1 MKLCSEVGVGK
12 SGGVEERFGEKRDES
27 YQKQDSIHVFEWKA
41 DLYNCEDAK
50 GRGGVCGDDSR
61 GDLWGTN
68 SSKSERKMV
77 VLKTGSQAG
86 DGKAEDTKISTVSD
100 QDGKD

>member
-12 SGGVEERFGEKRDES
+12 SGWVEERFGEKRDES
-27 YQKQDSIHVFEWKA
+27 HQKQDRIHVFEWKA

-50 GRGGVCGDDSR
+50 GRGGVGGDDSR
-61 GDLWGTN
+61 GDLWGTD
-68 SSKSERKMV
+68 SSKSEREMV
-77 VLKTGSQAG
+77 VLKRQEA
-86 DGKAEDTKISTVSD
+86 KLEMAEISTVSD